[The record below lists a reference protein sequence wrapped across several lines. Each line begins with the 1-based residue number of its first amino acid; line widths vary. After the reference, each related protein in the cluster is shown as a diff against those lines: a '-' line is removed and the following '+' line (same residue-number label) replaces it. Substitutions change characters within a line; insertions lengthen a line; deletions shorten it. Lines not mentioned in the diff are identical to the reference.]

1 MSYLTVLSGSAV
13 AIRASKLVIKKLI
26 KLILKIFGSLL
37 TMTKE
42 YVCLSAW
49 QKGFSTAWLFSL
61 AEVVSLV
68 WDAALVL
75 CCCWVQP
82 LLWAVHPVWWWGLR
96 WEEAAGGRQALC
108 AAWDAPQVDLGCTT
122 KLAGHCPCA
131 GRELPLCTLSNGR
144 CKEVVFVVRPCDRAG
159 LGASPTV
166 QQIWLQF

>member
-82 LLWAVHPVWWWGLR
+82 LLWAVPPCLVMRSAL
-96 WEEAAGGRQALC
+96 GGGSWRPSGSVC
-108 AAWDAPQVDLGCTT
+108 SLGCPTGGFGVHHQ
-122 KLAGHCPCA
+122 AGWA
-131 GRELPLCTLSNGR
+131 LPLCR
-144 CKEVVFVVRPCDRAG
+144 Q
-159 LGASPTV
+159 GAASVHVEQWKV
-166 QQIWLQF
+166 QRSGFRGPSMW